1 MSDFDFPRFSEEDL
15 MLRETVR
22 RFTAEKLRPYLDTL
36 PDAAVDKPN
45 LLRLMQMMKPFG
57 ILGAKIP
64 EAHGGDEL
72 TNVQLGILYETLPAE
87 AAMIA
92 STNSLNAARIL
103 NGGSKELCERYLPGI
118 LSGEVIVASAISEPN
133 AGSDISSMRTRAEL
147 EGDNYIVNGQKVWSS
162 GGDVADL
169 LVVAVS
175 CGKDARGRAIIGRL
189 LVDKSQ
195 SKAETRILPMHGLKR
210 HGMAEVNFDNC
221 VVPKG
226 HMIGEPGDGEQAL
239 ALSWLTHRV
248 CIGLIALS
256 IAQEA
261 LTKSIEYAK
270 LRVQFGRPIGASQI
284 IQSKLGDMSV
294 AVETSRYLCY
304 RALYQLDQ
312 GIESRYAS
320 SVAKLQAT
328 ETAVKVT
335 SEAIQIHGASGLST
349 EMGLEKLARDARM
362 LTIPDGTSE
371 IQRLI
376 AGRELVGINAIR
388 G

>member
-15 MLRETVR
+15 LLKETVR
-22 RFTAEKLRPYLDTL
+22 RFTAEKLRPLLDTM
-36 PDAAVDKPN
+36 PDSAIGKPN
-45 LLRLMQMMKPFG
+45 LLHLLRMMKPFG
-57 ILGAKIP
+57 ILGATIP
-64 EAHGGDEL
+64 AKHGGDEL
-72 TNVQLGILYETLPAE
+72 TFVQLGILYETLPAE

-92 STNSLNAARIL
+92 STNALNASRIL
-103 NGGSKELCERYLPGI
+103 NGGSPELCQRYLPGL
-118 LSGEVIVASAISEPN
+118 LSGEILAASAISEPN
-133 AGSDISSMRTRAEL
+133 AGSDFSSMRTRAVP
-147 EGDNYIVNGQKVWSS
+147 EGDHYVINGQKVWSS
-162 GGDVADL
+162 AGDAADV

-175 CGKDARGRAIIGRL
+175 RGKDARGRAIIGRL
-189 LVDKSQ
+189 LVDKREA
-195 SKAETRILPMHGLKR
+195 KVTTRALPMLGLRR
-210 HGMAEVNFDNC
+210 HGMAEVIFEDC

-226 HMIGEPGDGEQAL
+226 NMIGVPGDGEQAL
-239 ALSWLTHRV
+239 ALSWLSHRV
-248 CIGLIALS
+248 CIGLIALN

-261 LTKSIEYAK
+261 LTKSLEYAK
-270 LRVQFGRPIGASQI
+270 LRVQFGRAIGASQL
-284 IQSKLGDMSV
+284 IQSKLVDMSI

-312 GIESRYAS
+312 GVQSRYAS

-349 EMGLEKLARDARM
+349 ELGLEKLHRDARM

-376 AGRELVGINAIR
+376 AGRELLGINAIR

>member
-1 MSDFDFPRFSEEDL
+1 MSDLDFPRFSEEDL
-15 MLRETVR
+15 MLKETVR
-22 RFTAEKLRPYLDTL
+22 RFTAEKLRPLLDTM
-36 PDAAVDKPN
+36 PDSAIGKPN
-45 LLRLMQMMKPFG
+45 LLRLLQMMKPFG
-57 ILGAKIP
+57 ILGARIP
-64 EAHGGDEL
+64 EKHGGDEL
-72 TNVQLGILYETLPAE
+72 TFVQLGILYETLPAE

-92 STNSLNAARIL
+92 STNALNASRIL
-103 NGGSKELCERYLPGI
+103 NGGSPELCQRYLPGL
-118 LSGEVIVASAISEPN
+118 LSGEIIAASAISEPN

-147 EGDNYIVNGQKVWSS
+147 DGDHYVINGQKVWSS
-162 GGDVADL
+162 AGDAADV

-189 LVDKSQ
+189 LVDKRE
-195 SKAETRILPMHGLKR
+195 ARVTTRALPMLGLKR
-210 HGMAEVNFDNC
+210 HGMAEVIFEDC
-221 VVPKG
+221 IVPKG
-226 HMIGEPGDGEQAL
+226 NMIGVPGDGEQAL
-239 ALSWLTHRV
+239 ALSWLSHRV
-248 CIGLIALS
+248 CIGLIALN

-261 LTKSIEYAK
+261 LTKSLDYAK
-270 LRVQFGRPIGASQI
+270 LRVQFGRAIGASQL
-284 IQSKLGDMSV
+284 IQSKLVDMSI

-312 GIESRYAS
+312 GVQSRYAS

-349 EMGLEKLARDARM
+349 ELGLEKLHRDARM

-376 AGRELVGINAIR
+376 AGRELLGINAIR